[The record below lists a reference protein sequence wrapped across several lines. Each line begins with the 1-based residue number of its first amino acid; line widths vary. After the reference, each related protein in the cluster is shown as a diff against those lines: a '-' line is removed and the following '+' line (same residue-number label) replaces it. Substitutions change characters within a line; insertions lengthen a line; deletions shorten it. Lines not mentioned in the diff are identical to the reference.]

1 MLKVTLLFICTF
13 AIGSYGQILTHY
25 NPPQVP
31 QAQPLF
37 QFSRVAD
44 TVFNNQAFPQ
54 SVPPVQKPLENSR
67 LTRSQYHKI
76 ASQLQQRNDV
86 RREKYEYW
94 RSADYSSDRLARLN
108 AFDEKY
114 DTMRPKISTEKE
126 VSFYDTAK
134 QFGEADKFF
143 KKDYPMLER
152 ANALNPSYV
161 DSPFGWNVPRDEF
174 MAATDGNKAKYFPDY
189 HF

>member
-67 LTRSQYHKI
+67 LTRSQYQVI
-76 ASQLQQRNDV
+76 ADQLQQRNDV

-94 RSADYSSDRLARLN
+94 RSAAYSSDRLAQLN

-152 ANALNPSYV
+152 ANAINPSYV
-161 DSPFGWNVPRDEF
+161 DSPFGWRVPRDEF
-174 MAATDGNKAKYFPDY
+174 MAATGGNKAKYFPDY